1 MYEEYE
7 AGLGGLAG
15 ALANTHPNIVAII
28 IAATTI
34 VAALAAY
41 RAYRRLHLA
50 RVIEDTPTSKVRSA
64 PQGYVELRGKARL
77 MDGPPIVAPLSGL
90 PCVWYRYRIEE
101 EQTVQGQG
109 GTERRWTKVD
119 EGESTDLFWLED
131 STGRVVIDPE
141 GAEVTPKGKD
151 TWRSHAG
158 AVLRGQPAPVAS
170 YLASHRSGNR
180 RRFTEWRLAPGQRLF
195 AIGMLKAVKS
205 HVDAPTVEEEVRE
218 LLRAWKGD
226 QDTLKARFDLNKDGR
241 IDDKEWVLARAQA
254 RREVLRSR
262 REEHQQFVEP
272 INVMAHVEGDERPF
286 LLSAYPQRQLA
297 RRYRLGTALYVAL
310 FFLAGS
316 AAVWVFN
323 TRFL

>member
-1 MYEEYE
+1 MEEDY
-7 AGLGGLAG
+7 ADRFGGLARV
-15 ALANTHPNIVAII
+15 LANADPAVVAVI
-28 IAATTI
+28 IAVI
-34 VAALAAY
+34 VVTAALAGY

-50 RVIEDTPTSKVRSA
+50 RMIEDTPTSKIRSA
-64 PQGYVELRGKARL
+64 PQGYVELQGKARL

-90 PCVWYRYRIEE
+90 PCAWYRYRIEE
-101 EQTVQGQG
+101 QQTVQVQG
-109 GTERRWTKVD
+109 RAEQRWTTVD

-131 STGRVVIDPE
+131 RTGRVVIDPE
-141 GAEVTPKGKD
+141 GAEVTPRGKD
-151 TWRSHAG
+151 VWHSHAG
-158 AVLRGQPAPVAS
+158 AVLRGQPAPVAK
-170 YLASHRSGNR
+170 YLASHPGGSR
-180 RRFTEWRLAPGQRLF
+180 RRFTEWRLAPGQRLY
-195 AIGMLKAVKS
+195 AIGLLKAVKS

-218 LLRAWKGD
+218 LLRTWKGD
-226 QDTLKARFDLNKDGR
+226 QEALKARFDLNKDGR

-262 REEHQQFVEP
+262 REEQKGLVEP

-286 LLSAYPQRQLA
+286 LLSAYRQRHLA
-297 RRYRLGTALYVAL
+297 RRYRLGTALYLVL